1 MLKLELVFK
10 QKIVGNK
17 ILLLKKLE
25 NIKLRGKTLMTD
37 HLNAFQSIVSQMVVM
52 KMVMDDMMQASLLL
66 CSLSN
71 SWETF
76 VVTINN
82 FILNGEL
89 SMELMKGNFF
99 NEEMR
104 SKTYDTEKV

>member
-1 MLKLELVFK
+1 
-10 QKIVGNK
+10 
-17 ILLLKKLE
+17 
-25 NIKLRGKTLMTD
+25 MTD

-89 SMELMKGNFF
+89 SMELMKGNLF

>member
-25 NIKLRGKTLMTD
+25 NIKLRKKTLMID
-37 HLNAFQSIVSQMVVM
+37 HLNDFQSIVSQMVVM
-52 KMVMDDMMQASLLL
+52 KMVMDDTMQASLLL

-89 SMELMKGNFF
+89 SMELMKGNLF